1 MKITRYSLAVA
12 SFLSPMS
19 EGRSARELS
28 NWISYAGIGFGSLL
42 KVAATCAVIWAVYS
56 LISHRL
62 SGFRDEL

>member
-1 MKITRYSLAVA
+1 MKIRGYSLTVP
-12 SFLSPMS
+12 SFLSPPTS

-28 NWISYAGIGFGSLL
+28 LDKLRWDWLGSLL